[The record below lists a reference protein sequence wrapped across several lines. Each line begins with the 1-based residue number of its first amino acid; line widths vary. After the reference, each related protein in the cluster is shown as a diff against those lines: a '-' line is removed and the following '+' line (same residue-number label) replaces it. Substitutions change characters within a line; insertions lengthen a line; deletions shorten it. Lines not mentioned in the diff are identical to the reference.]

1 MIDALLVH
9 KNGFDIFK
17 KNRRLKM
24 QRVLKE
30 IYESLTDK
38 SLSEEERTRL
48 IQQASEMTKIPT
60 ERSEELETLIYKI
73 RRLMMGYT
81 D

>member
-1 MIDALLVH
+1 
-9 KNGFDIFK
+9 
-17 KNRRLKM
+17 M

>member
-9 KNGFDIFK
+9 K

>member
-1 MIDALLVH
+1 MEETI
-9 KNGFDIFK
+9 
-17 KNRRLKM
+17 
-24 QRVLKE
+24 RVFKE
-30 IYESLTDK
+30 IHESLKPLTDK

-48 IQQASEMTKIPT
+48 IRQASEMTKPLKLPT
-60 ERSEELETLIYKI
+60 ERSDELENLINKT